1 MPTYVIVRNE
11 DGKYVAPP
19 GSKHSY
25 TTRLERARTFS
36 TREAAQADC
45 CGNEHAVAVENL
57 LRSA

>member
-11 DGKYVAPP
+11 DGKYVAMP

-25 TTRLERARTFS
+25 TTRLEFARTFS

-45 CGNEHAVAVENL
+45 CGNERAVPIENL